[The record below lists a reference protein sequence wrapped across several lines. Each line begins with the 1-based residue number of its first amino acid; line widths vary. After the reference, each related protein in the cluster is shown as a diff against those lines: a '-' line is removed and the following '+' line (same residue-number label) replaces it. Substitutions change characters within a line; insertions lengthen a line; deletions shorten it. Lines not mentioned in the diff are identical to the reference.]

1 MAISQLL
8 CSDGPPRKRDSLW
21 SWLVCA
27 SATMTWI
34 ASLGFLYSFGV
45 FLPVFMDHYKA
56 SRETAASLGS
66 VAIALTFLT
75 GLFSTTLVSWL
86 GCRITAFMGG
96 VICAISLIVSSFVK
110 NILLL
115 LLTYSVLFGFG
126 CSCTFAAGLIVIK
139 ENFSKRQS
147 IAAGVLTAGIGGG
160 VLIMGPALEAL
171 TRAFNW
177 QTTFLIMAGINFFVS
192 LFSITFDPN
201 VEKDQEKEMEQARE
215 ERKHRSIISEIK
227 TVFDVSIWKEP
238 PVIAFFLPEA
248 LVAFGHFVPQIH
260 LNRYCEELG
269 ISSEKAAD
277 LLIYRGLLSFVGR
290 LMAGFLCNH
299 PKVDTFSVFQAAEFT
314 AGLSAIFMTVNPTY
328 TSLIVCNIIYG
339 LGDGFFFT
347 CVSCLVL
354 SVSPLKTAAVLGWEM
369 VVASIFVAS
378 GPPLAGLLA
387 DKLGSYVVPFRVAG
401 GITLAG
407 AFIPFM
413 LLFYKRTYQPTEIL
427 QQDDE
432 RKKLLT

>member
-1 MAISQLL
+1 MTISQLF
-8 CSDGPPRKRDSLW
+8 CSTGPPHKRDSLW

-27 SATMTWI
+27 CATITWI
-34 ASLGFLYSFGV
+34 SALGFVFSFGV
-45 FLPVFMDHYKA
+45 FLPVFMDYFNA
-56 SRETAASLGS
+56 SREITALVGS
-66 VAIALTFLT
+66 VAIALTFFN
-75 GLFSTTLVSWL
+75 GFFSTTLVSWL
-86 GCRITAFMGG
+86 GCRITALMGG
-96 VICAISLIVSSFVK
+96 AICAISLIVSSFVK

-139 ENFSKRQS
+139 QYFSKRQS

-177 QTTFLIMAGINFFVS
+177 QTTFLIIAGVNFFVS

-201 VEKDQEKEMEQARE
+201 VEEDQKKEMEQARE
-215 ERKHRSIISEIK
+215 ERKHRSIISAIK
-227 TVFDVSIWKEP
+227 TVFDVSIWTEP

-269 ISSEKAAD
+269 ISSEKAAE
-277 LLIYRGLLSFVGR
+277 LMIYRGLFSFSGR
-290 LMAGFLCNH
+290 LLAGILCSH
-299 PKVDTFSVFQAAEFT
+299 PKVDTFSVFQAAECT

-347 CVSCLVL
+347 CVNCLLL
-354 SVSPLKTAAVLGWEM
+354 SVSPLKTAAVLAWEM
-369 VVASIFVAS
+369 LLKSMFAAS
-378 GPPLAGLLA
+378 GSPLAGLLA

-413 LLFYKRTYQPTEIL
+413 LLFYKRTSQPTEIL
-427 QQDDE
+427 QQDHE
-432 RKKLLT
+432 SQTLLK